1 MSDILQ
7 SGSEWL
13 AAKLKATASQ
23 LVTYQRGRDTVSV
36 SATLGTSEEEVF
48 DSGGGTSM
56 HTRRSDFIVT
66 AEDLVIDGETIT
78 PRSGDR
84 IVMGS
89 RTYEVMALADG
100 KVYQEIPFGLLLRIH
115 ARLIEV

>member
-1 MSDILQ
+1 MSDLLQ

-13 AAKLKATASQ
+13 ASKLKATASQ

-48 DSGGGTSM
+48 DSSGTSM
-56 HTRRSDFIVT
+56 HTRRSDFIIT
-66 AEDLVIDGETIT
+66 AEDLVIDSETIT
-78 PRSGDR
+78 PLSGDR
-84 IVMGS
+84 IIVGT

-100 KVYQEIPFGLLLRIH
+100 KVYEEFPFNLLLRIH

>member
-1 MSDILQ
+1 MSDLLQ

-13 AAKLKATASQ
+13 AAKLKASASQ

-36 SATLGTSEEEVF
+36 SATLGTSDEEVF
-48 DSGGGTSM
+48 DSSGGTSM
-56 HTRRSDFIVT
+56 HTKRTDFIVT
-66 AEDLVIDGETIT
+66 AEDLILDGETVT
-78 PRSGDR
+78 PLSGDR
-84 IVMGS
+84 IIVGT

-100 KVYQEIPFGLLLRIH
+100 KVYEEFPYNLLLRIH